1 MISNT
6 HDKLNNSKLALLEHR
21 FVTEM
26 QQVTG
31 EVSVV
36 CMSCPDKS
44 GKYWCV
50 DTVILCRCRL
60 VEWSN
65 LMFNNCKF

>member
-21 FVTEM
+21 FVTDI

-31 EVSVV
+31 GHFPVQFSEVF
-36 CMSCPDKS
+36 MNCPDRSSK
-44 GKYWCV
+44 
-50 DTVILCRCRL
+50 
-60 VEWSN
+60 
-65 LMFNNCKF
+65 

>member
-36 CMSCPDKS
+36 CMCCPDKRV
-44 GKYWCV
+44 KY
-50 DTVILCRCRL
+50 
-60 VEWSN
+60 
-65 LMFNNCKF
+65 